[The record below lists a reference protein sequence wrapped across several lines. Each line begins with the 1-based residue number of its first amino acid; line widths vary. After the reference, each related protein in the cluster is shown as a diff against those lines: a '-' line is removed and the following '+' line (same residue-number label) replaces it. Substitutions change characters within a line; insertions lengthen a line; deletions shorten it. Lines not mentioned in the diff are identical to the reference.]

1 MRVAPRGTRRWDDEL
16 GQSVTDERE
25 SMQSREGS
33 ASAADFAHAAL
44 SRPSACCEECHE
56 ERTV

>member
-1 MRVAPRGTRRWDDEL
+1 MRVAQCGTPRWDDDL
-16 GQSVTDERE
+16 GQSVADERE
-25 SMQSREGS
+25 SMQSTEGS